1 MEQYRTVQGYEGLYE
16 VSNYGNVKSLGN
28 DKSRK
33 EKLLKPNVNN
43 RGYMV
48 VGLCRVGKMKTH
60 QVHRLV
66 ANAFLPNPDNLP
78 QVNHKDE
85 CPTNNCVFVNADGTI
100 DESKSNLEWCTC
112 EYNNN
117 YGTRNQRA
125 GEALSIPVDMLTK
138 QGELIRQFPSGHE
151 AERFLRNNGYPSAS
165 SSQITKCC
173 KGNPNYTHAYGFKW
187 RYSKPN

>member
-1 MEQYRTVQGYEGLYE
+1 MEIWKDIEGYEGLYQ
-16 VSNYGNVKSLGN
+16 VSNEGNVKSLGN
-28 DKSRK
+28 DKTRK

-48 VGLCRVGKMKTH
+48 VGLCRIGKMKTH

-85 CPTNNCVFVNADGTI
+85 DKTNNCVENI
-100 DESKSNLEWCTC
+100 EYCTA

-117 YGTRNQRA
+117 YGTRNERA

-138 QGELIRQFPSGHE
+138 QGELIRQFESGKE
-151 AERFLRNNGYPSAS
+151 AEKFLRNNGYPSAS

-173 KGNPNYTHAYGFKW
+173 KGNPNYTHAYGYKW
-187 RYSKPN
+187 RYTQKS